1 MNKFT
6 KPYEVRKSIKFKL
19 IPEIQNRP
27 HFIPDYELEL
37 SELLGSYKEL
47 IENLINFFYSE
58 KEIVEAKKSKFS
70 NLKWFKEA
78 FANFDFDEAEER
90 VFDLKNKE
98 FSKMPRLK
106 HTFFK
111 ENFKEDWYAIKDR
124 LIKKNSRWIKTK
136 NYEILDSLPF
146 FQKVLKGFFEK

>member
-1 MNKFT
+1 MDKFT

-19 IPEIQNRP
+19 IPEIQKRP
-27 HFIPDYELEL
+27 HSIPDYELEL
-37 SELLGSYKEL
+37 SELFDSYKGL

-58 KEIVEAKKSKFS
+58 KEIV
-70 NLKWFKEA
+70 
-78 FANFDFDEAEER
+78 EAEER

-106 HTFFK
+106 HKFFK

-124 LIKKNSRWIKTK
+124 LIKKNKTK

-146 FQKVLKGFFEK
+146 FQKVLKDFF